1 MKGEKSKETGKRQK
15 TGDNSSLKCA
25 HNVHKSTCLMKNEFP
40 EVYLCLYD
48 IQERAGEVQVKLN
61 RTRTINNCQ

>member
-1 MKGEKSKETGKRQK
+1 
-15 TGDNSSLKCA
+15 
-25 HNVHKSTCLMKNEFP
+25 MKNEFP